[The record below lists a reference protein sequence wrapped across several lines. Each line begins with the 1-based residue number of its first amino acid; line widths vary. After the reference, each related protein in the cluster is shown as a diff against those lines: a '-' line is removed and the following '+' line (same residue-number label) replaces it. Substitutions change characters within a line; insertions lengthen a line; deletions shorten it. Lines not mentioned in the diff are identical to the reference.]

1 MASKP
6 KKYTR
11 AAEAI
16 SAIAH
21 EIDPLI
27 ILAAEA
33 PVKHS
38 TEVKLVA
45 GTSVAEMTFVMP
57 Q

>member
-38 TEVKLVA
+38 TEVKLVV